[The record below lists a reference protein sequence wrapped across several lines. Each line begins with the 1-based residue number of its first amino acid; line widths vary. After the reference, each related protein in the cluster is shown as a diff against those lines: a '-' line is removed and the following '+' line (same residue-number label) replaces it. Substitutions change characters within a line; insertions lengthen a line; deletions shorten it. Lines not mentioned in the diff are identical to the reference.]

1 MTSGWGHHTGHA
13 MGAVVEVFFFWGGG
27 KGRVVNLRLDR
38 PGVDR
43 IPPAPRVG
51 VASGVATDIA
61 SHRDVLVTDGVLYA
75 IVLQYIFIYLDRLDC
90 TREYI
95 IRHACMLRP
104 RWMSMNHDSSR
115 QWAGCVGAPRVCV
128 CARVCFR
135 RANARP
141 QSSTVDRRPSTVD
154 RRPSTVG
161 SLARAFVVES

>member
-1 MTSGWGHHTGHA
+1 MDGDTTRATPWGLSSRC
-13 MGAVVEVFFFWGGG
+13 FFLGGG

-141 QSSTVDRRPSTVD
+141 QSSTVDRRFSRARV
-154 RRPSTVG
+154 RRRVLNMRDEETSE
-161 SLARAFVVES
+161 R